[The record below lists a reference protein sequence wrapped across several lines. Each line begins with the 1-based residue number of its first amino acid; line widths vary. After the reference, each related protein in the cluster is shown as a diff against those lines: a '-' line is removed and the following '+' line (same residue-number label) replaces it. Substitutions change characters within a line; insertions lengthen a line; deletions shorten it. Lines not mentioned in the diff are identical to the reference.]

1 METHIYK
8 LRLLATR
15 STHTHGRLE
24 GIVDPPLEASEG
36 TNHDHT
42 GTETLG
48 GQAGDT
54 DFASDLAETLA
65 PVLSL
70 AHERDERVSGVGDD
84 GADDTGEVTG
94 GEGDTELS
102 TLAVGF
108 FGGGEDVAV
117 EEGDDVLEEEELGH
131 GVGDLNR

>member
-54 DFASDLAETLA
+54 DFASNLAETLA

-70 AHERDERVSGVGDD
+70 AHEGDKLVSGVGDY

-94 GEGDTELS
+94 GEGDTELRR
-102 TLAVGF
+102 LAVCVLGL
-108 FGGGEDVAV
+108 GEDVGV
-117 EEGDDVLEEEELGH
+117 EELHDVLEEVEFSH
-131 GVGDLNR
+131 GVRDL